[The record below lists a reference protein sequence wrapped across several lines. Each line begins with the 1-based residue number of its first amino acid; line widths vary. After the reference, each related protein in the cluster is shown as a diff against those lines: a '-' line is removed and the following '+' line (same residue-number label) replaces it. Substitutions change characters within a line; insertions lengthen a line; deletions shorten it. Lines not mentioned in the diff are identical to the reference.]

1 MQGTQT
7 NNCTIDSNDFK
18 VSDIRT
24 QRVKANSSGGKSVKT
39 FINGGPIYLQFPI
52 MKTWGVNLYIDEKS
66 GKKSYEIPYQF
77 PDKEELVVKSSDT
90 PAEIERKKS
99 VLKLWDTLVEL
110 DEWAFQQ
117 GVKNCQEWFG
127 IPNDQEGKEFMV
139 RSKHKTILKYPKD
152 PTSKVPDKNRPP
164 SFSAKVPYYEKSE
177 GYGKE
182 RKVFKDQWE
191 FHTEVYNCTDGSL
204 VFSKDYPD
212 TTVDPKTGTPID
224 FTTFLQSG
232 QNSASEV
239 KHGGIYING
248 GMFGQTFQATQIV
261 PLPLKQ
267 YKRGVCHV
275 KIPAAQAAAATE
287 SDGEPDDDGV
297 GDENEQFPVNP
308 TPEPVAAE
316 TAEPVEKTVENVEVP
331 PSVVE
336 TDLQQEPVVTKTV
349 KKRVAKKAA
358 AANA

>member
-7 NNCTIDSNDFK
+7 NDNCTIDSTSLK

-24 QRVKANSSGGKSVKT
+24 QKVKINGSGGKSVKT
-39 FINGGPIYLQFPI
+39 SINGTPIYIQLPI
-52 MKTWGVNLYIDEKS
+52 MKTWGVNLYIDEKTK
-66 GKKSYEIPYQF
+66 KKSYEIPYQF
-77 PDKEELVVKSSDT
+77 PDKDELVIKPDDK
-90 PAEIERKKS
+90 PAEVERKNGI
-99 VLKLWDTLVEL
+99 LKLWETLAEL
-110 DEWAFQQ
+110 DEWVFQQ

-152 PTSKVPDKNRPP
+152 PNTKVPDKNRPP

-182 RKVFKDQWE
+182 RKVYEGQWE
-191 FHTEVYNCTDGSL
+191 FHTEVYSTNGTL
-204 VFSKDYPD
+204 IFSKDYPE
-212 TTVDPKTGTPID
+212 TTVDPKTGIPID
-224 FTTFLQSG
+224 FTTFLQTG
-232 QNSASEV
+232 QSTASEV

-248 GMFGQTFQATQIV
+248 GMFGQTLQATQIV

-275 KIPAAQAAAATE
+275 KIPAALAAVTETE
-287 SDGEPDDDGV
+287 SDGEQEDEGV
-297 GDENEQFPVNP
+297 GDENEQFPVDS
-308 TPEPVAAE
+308 TPEDA
-316 TAEPVEKTVENVEVP
+316 TTNPVEKVVENVEVP

-336 TDLQQEPVVTKTV
+336 NTELKQEPVVSKTV
-349 KKRVAKKAA
+349 KKRVNKKT
-358 AANA
+358 AANT